1 LPQREAAQHRALQLL
16 SKFVPSMQPTEWVD
30 RVDGEGGFAV
40 FESDDP
46 VAMTRDFAI
55 WSPIFHFEL
64 HPVLD
69 ILEATPAQQEA
80 ADFRESV
87 S

>member
-1 LPQREAAQHRALQLL
+1 MKYVLTYSLRDGGSLPQREAAQHR
-16 SKFVPSMQPTEWVD
+16 
-30 RVDGEGGFAV
+30 
-40 FESDDP
+40 
-46 VAMTRDFAI
+46 
-55 WSPIFHFEL
+55 
-64 HPVLD
+64 VLD